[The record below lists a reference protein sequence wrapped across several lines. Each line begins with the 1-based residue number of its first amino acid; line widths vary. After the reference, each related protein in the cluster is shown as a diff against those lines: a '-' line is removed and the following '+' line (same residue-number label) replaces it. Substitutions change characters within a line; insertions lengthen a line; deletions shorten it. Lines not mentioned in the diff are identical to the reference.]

1 MYKVYLV
8 MRHDGDQHPQPVAV
22 FPNKSSA
29 EGFVRGDQSPF
40 GNLYIV
46 PVPYHDDEV

>member
-8 MRHDGDQHPQPVAV
+8 MRHDGDTTQPVAV

-29 EGFVRGDQSPF
+29 EGFARGDAS
-40 GNLYIV
+40 LYVI